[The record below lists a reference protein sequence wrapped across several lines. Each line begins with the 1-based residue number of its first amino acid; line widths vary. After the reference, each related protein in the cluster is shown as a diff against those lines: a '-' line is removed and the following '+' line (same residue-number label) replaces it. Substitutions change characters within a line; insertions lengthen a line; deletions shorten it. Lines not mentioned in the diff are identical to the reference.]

1 MLIQNIFFSHLLM
14 MLGKDVVVVFGEI
27 ALGVVD
33 VDKVGPEDRK

>member
-1 MLIQNIFFSHLLM
+1 MLIQNIFLGHLLM

-33 VDKVGPEDRK
+33 VDKAGPEDRK